1 MLIETHAHLDYPEFA
16 NDFEDVL
23 RRAADAG
30 VTRIITIGTSI
41 EGSRRAI
48 DLAERYPAVYATVGV
63 HPTYVQEAEEDV
75 FTPLRELA
83 KHPRVVAIGETGLDY
98 HRLPSEEVAKEKQV
112 QVMTALRTETDEEIE
127 AQIRDGAYK
136 SKQVSLFEQQLDLA
150 VELGLNAVIHQRD
163 AWEDT
168 LKVMQPYTGK
178 LRGVLHCFGGSLDQA
193 NEVLDLD
200 HLVSFTGIVTFKNG
214 AAVREVA
221 AQIPLWKFMVETDC
235 PYLAPVPF
243 RGKRC
248 EPAHTRIVAETIA
261 SARQVPLEE
270 IAEATTETAEKF
282 SRFTPLGQLQIAEK
296 IGGNAPPGSV
306 FKDRRRTGE
315 IIQANAPGRDPI
327 VTRILWLRGL
337 EAENANAFGRDIYIH
352 GTPEEWKIGWPASYG
367 CIRMRSSEIIQ
378 LYDIVGIGA
387 AVTIVNVPLAT
398 AVPGLVTAHS
408 MSAANPAPF
417 VMR

>member
-1 MLIETHAHLDYPEFA
+1 MGRGGRQSGSWRLAQSLYNQPMLVETHAHLDYPDFA
-16 NDFEDVL
+16 QDLDDVL
-23 RRAADAG
+23 RRATEAG
-30 VTRIITIGTSI
+30 VTRVITIGTSI

-63 HPTYVQEAEEDV
+63 HPTYVQEAEEDI

-168 LKVMQPYTGK
+168 LKILQPYTGK
-178 LRGVLHCFGGSLDQA
+178 LRGVFHCFGGSLDQA
-193 NEVLDLD
+193 SEVLDLD
-200 HLVSFTGIVTFKNG
+200 HFVSFTGIVTFKNG

-261 SARQVPLEE
+261 AARQVPLEE
-270 IAEATTETAEKF
+270 IAEATSETAEKF
-282 SRFTPLGQLQIAEK
+282 FQFNRA
-296 IGGNAPPGSV
+296 
-306 FKDRRRTGE
+306 
-315 IIQANAPGRDPI
+315 
-327 VTRILWLRGL
+327 
-337 EAENANAFGRDIYIH
+337 
-352 GTPEEWKIGWPASYG
+352 
-367 CIRMRSSEIIQ
+367 
-378 LYDIVGIGA
+378 
-387 AVTIVNVPLAT
+387 
-398 AVPGLVTAHS
+398 
-408 MSAANPAPF
+408 
-417 VMR
+417 